1 MKKTRTFI
9 AIRFECW
16 RSIYLSLHV
25 FSRSLRRYRERC
37 EKWNRAEKSRQHRD
51 VAVSPNEMG
60 IECVCD
66 TFLHATA
73 GTISANSFRF
83 GFFSSLLPLSA
94 DAVSVVALLTF
105 SKTGTSSMAA
115 AAVAAVVRWLLLLLL
130 FLAVLFHIRSAGYDR
145 IVSLS
150 VSHFVW
156 CKTAWTGAF
165 CVWLRLLQNV
175 MARKMG
181 KTFVQRIK
189 YAFAFISLSL
199 CCVRDAPFS
208 LFTIFL
214 ALVSPKI
221 RSFRIFFRLCG
232 ALQTTCFDDEIEIFI
247 VCYSSRTEL
256 KWNTMPLLVT
266 VSLKCRWM
274 AITFLSRL
282 ASASH
287 RKCTMYI
294 PLLLLKYSNV
304 RQSEIDAKLTAQF
317 VPTPAFIHPHK
328 FQFGAV
334 QINY

>member
-1 MKKTRTFI
+1 MRPLARSQRILSVLVFSHLSCHFLLMLSPLS
-9 AIRFECW
+9 RCW
-16 RSIYLSLHV
+16 LSRKLAPVQWLQLLSLQWFGDYYYYYFWPYCFTLEALV
-25 FSRSLRRYRERC
+25 
-37 EKWNRAEKSRQHRD
+37 
-51 VAVSPNEMG
+51 
-60 IECVCD
+60 
-66 TFLHATA
+66 TTA
-73 GTISANSFRF
+73 
-83 GFFSSLLPLSA
+83 
-94 DAVSVVALLTF
+94 
-105 SKTGTSSMAA
+105 
-115 AAVAAVVRWLLLLLL
+115 L
-130 FLAVLFHIRSAGYDR
+130 F
-145 IVSLS
+145 LS

-199 CCVRDAPFS
+199 CCVRGAPFS

-256 KWNTMPLLVT
+256 KWNTMPLVVT

-304 RQSEIDAKLTAQF
+304 WQSEIDAKLTAQF